1 VAVTARAQGAR
12 VIFVRNRPDGV
23 DEALVKLYRDA
34 AHGP

>member
-1 VAVTARAQGAR
+1 